1 MIEFGKRDN
10 HIHDDNE
17 MILRKI
23 IAHCIDDSNNV
34 TYHITLDGKNVGGVI
49 LEINE
54 ETQHNHLEI
63 LFITQEHT

>member
-1 MIEFGKRDN
+1 MIEFWKRDN
-10 HIHDDNE
+10 HINDDNE

-23 IAHCIDDSNNV
+23 IEHCIDDSNKV
-34 TYHITLDGKNVGGVI
+34 TYHITLDGKKVGGVI

-63 LFITQEHT
+63 LFVTQEHT